1 MGSCLTYLFNSD
13 NNKSLPSS
21 ETNMYEHKMLKLL
34 ITIIILF
41 YKLYLTFL
49 ASLYGK
55 GHGTPLQYSCLGNPT
70 DGGAWWAAVHGVTSS

>member
-13 NNKSLPSS
+13 SNKSLPSI

-34 ITIIILF
+34 VTIIILF

-49 ASLYGK
+49 ASLYGE
-55 GHGTPLQYSCLGNPT
+55 GYGTPLQYFCLENPM
-70 DGGAWWAAVHGVTSS
+70 DRGAW